1 MSFHKNNNYLNLTP
15 RTHITVE
22 SGNKDDSKPVKLVKP
37 NKLDKVDL
45 GLKKLIFLGKI
56 IRNYFPHRDH
66 LVKRKGLLEIKDSD
80 SNKRLTPFQVYLK
93 NKKLISLKLKNKRNP
108 KIKLKAVKSEK
119 AFKKR
124 NNMNTMNAIDNY
136 KRNSLDKN
144 NSPNKYYNTI
154 GCSFKNKLI
163 KSVFEKNKNK
173 NKMNLQYKIFNYT
186 ESNYITSKEKYNKN
200 DSKDFIKFKYLLS
213 NENIFN
219 NKAINFEDDFRY
231 VKDKMLLL
239 NKQKILKKKKNIN
252 FFNQKKFSWNKINST
267 TITEETNKTI
277 YNHIPLIDIQNFS
290 ISKNNFYKFILNQ
303 NIKKNIFKRKRLRN
317 TYL

>member
-15 RTHITVE
+15 RTHITVD
-22 SGNKDDSKPVKLVKP
+22 SVNKDDSKPVKLVKP

-80 SNKRLTPFQVYLK
+80 SNKRLTPFQIYLK
-93 NKKLISLKLKNKRNP
+93 NK
-108 KIKLKAVKSEK
+108 KLKAVKSEK

-124 NNMNTMNAIDNY
+124 NNTNTMNAIDNY

-200 DSKDFIKFKYLLS
+200 DSKDFIKFKYLL
-213 NENIFN
+213 I
-219 NKAINFEDDFRY
+219 
-231 VKDKMLLL
+231 LL
-239 NKQKILKKKKNIN
+239 I
-252 FFNQKKFSWNKINST
+252 
-267 TITEETNKTI
+267 
-277 YNHIPLIDIQNFS
+277 
-290 ISKNNFYKFILNQ
+290 
-303 NIKKNIFKRKRLRN
+303 
-317 TYL
+317 

>member
-15 RTHITVE
+15 RTHISVE
-22 SGNKDDSKPVKLVKP
+22 SGNKDDSKPVKLVKS

-56 IRNYFPHRDH
+56 IRNYFPHKDH
-66 LVKRKGLLEIKDSD
+66 LLKRKGLLEIKESD
-80 SNKRLTPFQVYLK
+80 SHKKLTPFQAYLK
-93 NKKLISLKLKNKRNP
+93 SKKLISIKLKNKRNHE
-108 KIKLKAVKSEK
+108 IKLKAVKSEK
-119 AFKKR
+119 NFKKR
-124 NNMNTMNAIDNY
+124 NDMNTINSY
-136 KRNSLDKN
+136 KRISLNKN

-173 NKMNLQYKIFNYT
+173 NKMNLQYKIFNFT
-186 ESNYITSKEKYNKN
+186 ETNYITPKNKYNT
-200 DSKDFIKFKYLLS
+200 KDTKDLIKFRYLLS

-219 NKAINFEDDFRY
+219 NKAINFVDDLRY
-231 VKDKMLLL
+231 EKDKMLLL
-239 NKQKILKKKKNIN
+239 NKQKILKKKKNN
-252 FFNQKKFSWNKINST
+252 NLFNEKKFSHIKINST
-267 TITEETNKTI
+267 TFTEETNKTI
-277 YNHIPLIDIQNFS
+277 YNHIPLIDIPNFS
-290 ISKNNFYKFILNQ
+290 ISKNNFDKFILNQ